1 MVGSGWPAIN
11 YRLGSREWGRCYYY
25 LLDLACCRWGL
36 RLGSWRRH
44 LKVSSRSTGS
54 EFLLPG
60 MREKAGK
67 FSNFFLSLMMSILT
81 KTVLKR
87 LALIYFHWHAF
98 NSNWVQWLNFLLAGR
113 LAVPVPWTE
122 ADRWRRPSYCIVF
135 ELKCWH
141 EGGELFYY

>member
-1 MVGSGWPAIN
+1 M
-11 YRLGSREWGRCYYY
+11 
-25 LLDLACCRWGL
+25 GL
-36 RLGSWRRH
+36 RLGSWRH

-87 LALIYFHWHAF
+87 LALIEGPLNQYAF
-98 NSNWVQWLNFLLAGR
+98 KGDAYVQILYLY
-113 LAVPVPWTE
+113 
-122 ADRWRRPSYCIVF
+122 S
-135 ELKCWH
+135 
-141 EGGELFYY
+141 